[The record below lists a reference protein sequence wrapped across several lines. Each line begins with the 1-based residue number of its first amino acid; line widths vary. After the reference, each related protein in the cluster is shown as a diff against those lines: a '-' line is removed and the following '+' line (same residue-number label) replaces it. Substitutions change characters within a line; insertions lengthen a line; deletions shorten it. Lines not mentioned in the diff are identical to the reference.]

1 MHRRILF
8 LLNSQERCRFE
19 IKSVH
24 FVESCNRRKNQ
35 YERGIKIKTEQQYFE
50 EGKTIQAYM
59 NEMSTLKEESLA
71 IFEQFQLPKD
81 EFIEELKQHSL
92 HFLTITED
100 WCGDAMMI
108 NPIIRKLAEASNVE
122 MHVTLRDADTDLIDR
137 YLTNGGR
144 AIPIILILNKQG
156 QLLGKWGPRAPKVQQ
171 IVDELRGT
179 LPPKEDP
186 SFAEKQKEIFV
197 TLRNSYAEEPILW
210 SYVYDSF
217 KETLLAIL
225 K

>member
-1 MHRRILF
+1 M
-8 LLNSQERCRFE
+8 
-19 IKSVH
+19 
-24 FVESCNRRKNQ
+24 
-35 YERGIKIKTEQQYFE
+35 KTEQQYFE

-71 IFEQFQLPKD
+71 IYEKFQLPKD
-81 EFIEELKQHSL
+81 EFVEELKQHSL

-108 NPIIRKLAEASNVE
+108 NPIIRKLAEAANVE
-122 MHVTLRDADTDLIDR
+122 MHVTYRDADTDLIDR

-156 QLLGKWGPRAPKVQQ
+156 KTLGKWGPRAPKIQQ
-171 IVDELRGT
+171 IVNELRAT

-186 SFAEKQKEIFV
+186 SFAEKQKEIFAS
-197 TLRNSYAEEPILW
+197 LRKRYTEEPTLW